1 MQRNKNY
8 ENIVRMGLRGDRDM
22 LKQDF
27 GNAEANFKE
36 LERIMND
43 QREII
48 KKVTQKPTSVYNA
61 SKKANF
67 ETVPT
72 IKNLF
77 HWGMN

>member
-1 MQRNKNY
+1 MQRNRNY

-43 QREII
+43 Q
-48 KKVTQKPTSVYNA
+48 
-61 SKKANF
+61 
-67 ETVPT
+67 
-72 IKNLF
+72 
-77 HWGMN
+77 